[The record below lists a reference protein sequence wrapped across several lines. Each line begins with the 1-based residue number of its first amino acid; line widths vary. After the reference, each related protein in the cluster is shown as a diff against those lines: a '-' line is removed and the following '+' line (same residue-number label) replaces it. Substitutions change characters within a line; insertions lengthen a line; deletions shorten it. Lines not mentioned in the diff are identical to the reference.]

1 MNRQT
6 GLIIIGILIAEYKQA
21 KWSNLDMCPGKMVKL
36 RYVSELRYVYK
47 QDAYPIYL
55 ATIAVSRLDQTRE
68 SRRCKEI
75 GKKGVWLRYLRKI
88 VFLYY
93 LAGLHKEI

>member
-1 MNRQT
+1 
-6 GLIIIGILIAEYKQA
+6 
-21 KWSNLDMCPGKMVKL
+21 MCPGKMVKL
-36 RYVSELRYVYK
+36 RYMSKLRYVYK

-93 LAGLHKEI
+93 AAGLHKKI

>member
-6 GLIIIGILIAEYKQA
+6 SLIIIGILIAGYKQA
-21 KWSNLDMCPGKMVKL
+21 RWPNLDMCPGKMVKL

-93 LAGLHKEI
+93 PAGLHKKI

>member
-6 GLIIIGILIAEYKQA
+6 SLIIIGILIAGYKQA
-21 KWSNLDMCPGKMVKL
+21 RWPNLDMCPDKMVKL

-55 ATIAVSRLDQTRE
+55 ATIVVSRLGQTRE

-93 LAGLHKEI
+93 PTELHKKI

>member
-6 GLIIIGILIAEYKQA
+6 SLIIIGILIAGYKQPR
-21 KWSNLDMCPGKMVKL
+21 WPNLDMSPDKMVKL
-36 RYVSELRYVYK
+36 RYVFELRYVYR
-47 QDAYPIYL
+47 QDAYHIYL
-55 ATIAVSRLDQTRE
+55 ATIAVSRLGQTRE
-68 SRRCKEI
+68 SRRCKER